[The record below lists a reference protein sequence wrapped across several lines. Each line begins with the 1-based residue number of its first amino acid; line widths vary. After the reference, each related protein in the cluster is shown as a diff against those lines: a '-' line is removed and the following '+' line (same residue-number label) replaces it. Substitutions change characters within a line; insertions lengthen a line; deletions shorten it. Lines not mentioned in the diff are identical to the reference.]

1 MQNKIDFE
9 NLDAIIEEQDG
20 ATPECPFCG
29 QKILHIE
36 THEDARMHC
45 RCGEALRYQNRR
57 RSYERTMGFLA
68 RAFGPECSAQN
79 PAWKPADPET
89 MLHLQ
94 RCVEFVTLGGHDR
107 ITVDMNDGSE
117 AVIASGM
124 VKRKVGFEMKV
135 EA

>member
-1 MQNKIDFE
+1 MPEKIDFE
-9 NLDAIIEEQDG
+9 ALDAVIEEG
-20 ATPECPFCG
+20 AATPECPFCG
-29 QKILHIE
+29 QKSLRLDPG
-36 THEDARMHC
+36 EDPRMHC

-68 RAFGPECSAQN
+68 RAFGPDCGEQN

-94 RCVEFVTLGGHDR
+94 RCVEFVTLGGHDK
-107 ITVDMNDGSE
+107 ITVDMNDGSK